1 MNEVGKKNDWQVTTG
16 SNPYNVDT
24 LGRKGLSV
32 YKTFQQM
39 GQDVCAPE
47 LVAEVFLN
55 VELRLSCDR
64 LKIIDHACDSTSG
77 SKQYSIA
84 DFRIKI

>member
-1 MNEVGKKNDWQVTTG
+1 MNEVGKKNDWKVTTG
-16 SNPYNVDT
+16 SNPYNVVT
-24 LGRKGLSV
+24 LRRKGMSV

-39 GQDVCAPE
+39 GQE

-64 LKIIDHACDSTSG
+64 LKIIDHACDSASG
-77 SKQYSIA
+77 SEQYSIA
-84 DFRIKI
+84 DFGIKI